1 MKVTQPT
8 TPPVTQPT
16 VIIAGGTFQQTI
28 YRDIIID
35 ASQSFSPI
43 GNNPL
48 TFNWTSRN
56 NQAAILTPNSATP
69 RVQLGIIGGDYLF
82 DVEVTDSKGNKTLVT
97 VTIRFQNVRGAI

>member
-1 MKVTQPT
+1 CIATGPGGSTITKTVDVKVTQPT
-8 TPPVTQPT
+8 TTTPNNPT
-16 VIIAGGTFQQTI
+16 VVIAGGNFQETI

-48 TFNWTSRN
+48 TFQWASRN
-56 NQAAILTPNSATP
+56 NQAEILNPTSPTP

-82 DVEVTDSKGNKTLVT
+82 D
-97 VTIRFQNVRGAI
+97 